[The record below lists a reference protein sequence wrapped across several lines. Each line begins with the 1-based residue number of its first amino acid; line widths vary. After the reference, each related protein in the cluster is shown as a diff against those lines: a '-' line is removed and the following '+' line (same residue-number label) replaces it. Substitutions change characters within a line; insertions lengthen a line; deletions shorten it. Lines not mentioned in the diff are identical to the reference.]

1 MQITKDQ
8 AFELAV
14 KNIAK
19 FGDTD
24 IFPYQIDN
32 QVFYDD
38 PSGTIDILKEIDTG
52 FDQAIEKIPLLAVKS
67 LAAVGYA
74 GFRWGTQIDP
84 IWNAYLLS
92 LVLRIGD
99 DIERARVSIDKEV
112 VFSYRYKPDFTSASV
127 FDPSIGWHEF
137 QMRSID
143 LARKYSYVL
152 VCDISDFYPRIYHHR
167 LENSLKRAT
176 VDADAIKRIDSIL
189 FRIAEHVSYGLPI
202 GGPAARLLSEL
213 LLNRIDRL
221 LLSEQI
227 QYCRFVDDYRIF
239 ANSREEAYR
248 SLVRL
253 SELLLVNEG
262 LSLQKTKTRILTS
275 GEFLQT
281 SSLAEENKAETHEE
295 QEARLFSRLRLRY
308 DPYSPNAEEE
318 YEALKEE
325 LNKFDI
331 VGMLGRQ
338 LTKSRI
344 EEGLT
349 RRLIGAVRHL
359 PDQMKNR
366 AVSSM
371 FASLDILYPVF
382 PAVMI
387 VTRAVM
393 ADLDNNTQNEVFK
406 ALRDLIS
413 SGSYITQVPANL
425 SFAIRVLV
433 IDNSEETEAVLVRL
447 SREQH
452 NMMIKRDLIL
462 SMANRGADYWISNC
476 RKQYSTL
483 TTWERRALIVSSYI
497 LEDEGKHWRDGIRKE
512 LNSYDQHLMK
522 WAGSKK
528 MAQGNAWH
536 IPI

>member
-1 MQITKDQ
+1 
-8 AFELAV
+8 
-14 KNIAK
+14 
-19 FGDTD
+19 
-24 IFPYQIDN
+24 
-32 QVFYDD
+32 
-38 PSGTIDILKEIDTG
+38 
-52 FDQAIEKIPLLAVKS
+52 
-67 LAAVGYA
+67 
-74 GFRWGTQIDP
+74 
-84 IWNAYLLS
+84 
-92 LVLRIGD
+92 
-99 DIERARVSIDKEV
+99 
-112 VFSYRYKPDFTSASV
+112 
-127 FDPSIGWHEF
+127 
-137 QMRSID
+137 
-143 LARKYSYVL
+143 
-152 VCDISDFYPRIYHHR
+152 
-167 LENSLKRAT
+167 
-176 VDADAIKRIDSIL
+176 
-189 FRIAEHVSYGLPI
+189 
-202 GGPAARLLSEL
+202 
-213 LLNRIDRL
+213 
-221 LLSEQI
+221 
-227 QYCRFVDDYRIF
+227 
-239 ANSREEAYR
+239 
-248 SLVRL
+248 
-253 SELLLVNEG
+253 
-262 LSLQKTKTRILTS
+262 
-275 GEFLQT
+275 
-281 SSLAEENKAETHEE
+281 
-295 QEARLFSRLRLRY
+295 
-308 DPYSPNAEEE
+308 
-318 YEALKEE
+318 
-325 LNKFDI
+325 
-331 VGMLGRQ
+331 MLGRQ